1 MSFSSD
7 KPLQSNQLPIS
18 IDYPDPSNTDFLSVI
33 SLDRKRI
40 SDSVN
45 TKVGGI
51 FSQQENASFKKYNV
65 ETPDKTS
72 NGYRKSFN
80 ITQLNGG
87 NIAAG
92 ATVNFAHNIT
102 GIAKGSTIV
111 AECTSIDNRYFS
123 VMYPYVYLDA
133 TNVYFTN
140 PLAVALTTVY
150 VIAEYLK
157 D

>member
-18 IDYPDPSNTDFLSVI
+18 IDYPLPSDQNFLSVL

-45 TKVGGI
+45 SKVGGI
-51 FSQQENASFKKYNV
+51 FSQQENANFCLYNV
-65 ETPDKTS
+65 EDPNTTS
-72 NGYRKSFN
+72 NSYRKCFN

-87 NIAAG
+87 NIAGG
-92 ATVNFAHNIT
+92 ATVNFAHNIDFISKANNI
-102 GIAKGSTIV
+102 IAQ
-111 AECTSIDNRYFS
+111 CTSIDDKYFS
-123 VMYPYVYLDA
+123 VMYPYVYLDT

-140 PLAVALTTVY
+140 PLGVALTTVY
-150 VIAEYLK
+150 VVAEYLK
-157 D
+157 G